1 MGKLRHFFNGIPIS
15 TKEVKEKL
23 KKIRVEKTL

>member
-23 KKIRVEKTL
+23 KKNKSGE